1 MNAFEAKVIADAA
14 NHKNSEDTASDIFFL
29 FLTASTALSAAF
41 AHRLISSRM
50 ATMSAAICEICERGW
65 SNGLF

>member
-14 NHKNSEDTASDIFFL
+14 NHKNSEDTASDIL
-29 FLTASTALSAAF
+29 NTIESATTALSAAF
-41 AHRLISSRM
+41 AHQLISSRM

-65 SNGLF
+65 NDGLF